1 MTNAKL
7 FLLPKFTLKCQNC
20 PKFPKITK
28 ILNHSCIIIF
38 FFLFLLAPNV
48 TVPVVLWAEACPF
61 ASSSTAVPV
70 HHGTEHFMCTKTL
83 TLSINGGGEQMGTLG
98 KNGAWGD
105 ATCTCPRTCVSRPCS
120 SLCMVACV
128 LALQVWLS
136 TCSMVSGREE
146 PSMCWLHS

>member
-1 MTNAKL
+1 MSKL
-7 FLLPKFTLKCQNC
+7 SKISKISKL
-20 PKFPKITK
+20 PKITK
-28 ILNHSCIIIF
+28 ILNHSCIF
-38 FFLFLLAPNV
+38 FFSSCWPLISQSLWYFGLRLAPLPQAQPLSLSTTGLNILCV
-48 TVPVVLWAEACPF
+48 KILTF
-61 ASSSTAVPV
+61 SS
-70 HHGTEHFMCTKTL
+70 
-83 TLSINGGGEQMGTLG
+83 NRGGGKQIGTLG

-146 PSMCWLHS
+146 SSMCRLHS

>member
-1 MTNAKL
+1 MSKL
-7 FLLPKFTLKCQNC
+7 SKISKIS
-20 PKFPKITK
+20 KFPKLTK
-28 ILNHSCIIIF
+28 IPNHSCINIF
-38 FFLFLLAPNV
+38 FPFFFLLAPNL

-70 HHGTEHFMCTKTL
+70 HHETEHLMCTKISNL
-83 TLSINGGGEQMGTLG
+83 FLKWGGGEQTGTMG

-105 ATCTCPRTCVSRPCS
+105 ATCTCPRTCVTRPCS
-120 SLCMVACV
+120 SLCMVTRV

-146 PSMCWLHS
+146 SSMCRLDS

>member
-1 MTNAKL
+1 MPKPNYPRH
-7 FLLPKFTLKCQNC
+7 FL
-20 PKFPKITK
+20 I
-28 ILNHSCIIIF
+28 

-48 TVPVVLWAEACPF
+48 TVPVVLWAEACNF

-70 HHGTEHFMCTKTL
+70 HHGTEHLMCTKISNL
-83 TLSINGGGEQMGTLG
+83 FLKWGGGEQMGTLG

-105 ATCTCPRTCVSRPCS
+105 ATCTCPRTCVPRPCS
-120 SLCMVACV
+120 SLCMVTCV

-146 PSMCWLHS
+146 SSMCRLHS

>member
-1 MTNAKL
+1 MYHY
-7 FLLPKFTLKCQNC
+7 FFY
-20 PKFPKITK
+20 FF
-28 ILNHSCIIIF
+28 SCWPLMSQSLWYF
-38 FFLFLLAPNV
+38 GLRLAPLPPAQPLSLSTTGLNV
-48 TVPVVLWAEACPF
+48 LCVQKNLTF
-61 ASSSTAVPV
+61 SSN
-70 HHGTEHFMCTKTL
+70 G
-83 TLSINGGGEQMGTLG
+83 GGGEQIGTLG

-146 PSMCWLHS
+146 SSMCLLHS